1 MISGSIARA
10 GVRARRRR
18 FPQRSDSIPRRSRSG
33 ARGSSPARSPGG
45 QRLWTSPGTGA
56 GPPRAAS
63 LWRALERMPAYQVPI
78 VLGGAL
84 AALVGAVALGVA
96 VVAERVLGISWV
108 RALLLI
114 AFGALALIGYKV
126 TRANLRNGA
135 VVAGIAGVALI
146 VVAGGTAGLV
156 AGLLVLAGA
165 LWGLL
170 KSF

>member
-1 MISGSIARA
+1 M
-10 GVRARRRR
+10 RRLRGER
-18 FPQRSDSIPRRSRSG
+18 HMAATEIRSW
-33 ARGSSPARSPGG
+33 PA
-45 QRLWTSPGTGA
+45 
-56 GPPRAAS
+56 RAAS
-63 LWRALERMPAYQVPI
+63 SWRAVERMPASQVPM

-84 AALVGAVALGVA
+84 AALVGGVALGVA

-146 VVAGGTAGLV
+146 VVAGGAAGLG
-156 AGLLVLAGA
+156 AGLLVLVGAAGGV
-165 LWGLL
+165 LEVFLGPSPSRFFYPGGVSHWPPGFVRGGGGQGRRTLP
-170 KSF
+170 

>member
-1 MISGSIARA
+1 MAIREYKTVPA
-10 GVRARRRR
+10 
-18 FPQRSDSIPRRSRSG
+18 PSRSW
-33 ARGSSPARSPGG
+33 PA
-45 QRLWTSPGTGA
+45 
-56 GPPRAAS
+56 RAAS
-63 LWRALERMPAYQVPI
+63 SWRALERMPAYQVPI

-84 AALVGAVALGVA
+84 AALVGVVALGVA
-96 VVAERVLGISWV
+96 VVAEPVLGISWV

-146 VVAGGTAGLV
+146 LVAGGTVGLV
-156 AGLLVLAGA
+156 TGLLVLAGA
-165 LWGLL
+165 LWGLV

>member
-1 MISGSIARA
+1 
-10 GVRARRRR
+10 
-18 FPQRSDSIPRRSRSG
+18 
-33 ARGSSPARSPGG
+33 
-45 QRLWTSPGTGA
+45 
-56 GPPRAAS
+56 
-63 LWRALERMPAYQVPI
+63 MPAYQVPI
-78 VLGGAL
+78 VLGGAV
-84 AALVGAVALGVA
+84 AALAGVVALGGA

-146 VVAGGTAGLV
+146 AVAGGTVGLV
-156 AGLLVLAGA
+156 TGLLVFAGA

>member
-1 MISGSIARA
+1 MAATEI
-10 GVRARRRR
+10 
-18 FPQRSDSIPRRSRSG
+18 RSW
-33 ARGSSPARSPGG
+33 PA
-45 QRLWTSPGTGA
+45 
-56 GPPRAAS
+56 RAAS
-63 LWRALERMPAYQVPI
+63 SWRALERMPAYQLPI

-84 AALVGAVALGVA
+84 AALVGVVALGVA

-146 VVAGGTAGLV
+146 LVAGGTAGLV

>member
-1 MISGSIARA
+1 MAATEIRSWPARA
-10 GVRARRRR
+10 
-18 FPQRSDSIPRRSRSG
+18 
-33 ARGSSPARSPGG
+33 
-45 QRLWTSPGTGA
+45 
-56 GPPRAAS
+56 AAS
-63 LWRALERMPAYQVPI
+63 WRALERMPAYQVPI

-84 AALVGAVALGVA
+84 AALVGVVALGVA

-114 AFGALALIGYKV
+114 AFGALALIGYRV

-146 VVAGGTAGLV
+146 VVAGGTVGLV
-156 AGLLVLAGA
+156 TGLIVFAGA

>member
-1 MISGSIARA
+1 M
-10 GVRARRRR
+10 RRGRGER
-18 FPQRSDSIPRRSRSG
+18 HMAATEIRSW
-33 ARGSSPARSPGG
+33 PA
-45 QRLWTSPGTGA
+45 
-56 GPPRAAS
+56 RAAS
-63 LWRALERMPAYQVPI
+63 SWRALERMPAYQVPI

-84 AALVGAVALGVA
+84 AALVGVVALGVA

-156 AGLLVLAGA
+156 TGLLVLGGA
-165 LWGLL
+165 SWGLL
-170 KSF
+170 KAFWGLPPSRFFHPRGWGQFLLDFA

>member
-1 MISGSIARA
+1 MAATEI
-10 GVRARRRR
+10 
-18 FPQRSDSIPRRSRSG
+18 RSW
-33 ARGSSPARSPGG
+33 PA
-45 QRLWTSPGTGA
+45 
-56 GPPRAAS
+56 RAAS
-63 LWRALERMPAYQVPI
+63 SWRALERMPAYQVPI

-84 AALVGAVALGVA
+84 AALVGFVALGVA

-114 AFGALALIGYKV
+114 AFGALALIGYRV
-126 TRANLRNGA
+126 TRANMRNGA

-146 VVAGGTAGLV
+146 VVAGGTVGLV
-156 AGLLVLAGA
+156 TGLIVFAGA

>member
-1 MISGSIARA
+1 
-10 GVRARRRR
+10 
-18 FPQRSDSIPRRSRSG
+18 
-33 ARGSSPARSPGG
+33 
-45 QRLWTSPGTGA
+45 
-56 GPPRAAS
+56 
-63 LWRALERMPAYQVPI
+63 
-78 VLGGAL
+78 
-84 AALVGAVALGVA
+84 
-96 VVAERVLGISWV
+96 
-108 RALLLI
+108 LLI

-146 VVAGGTAGLV
+146 LVAGGTTGLV

>member
-1 MISGSIARA
+1 M
-10 GVRARRRR
+10 RRLRGER
-18 FPQRSDSIPRRSRSG
+18 HMAATEIRSW
-33 ARGSSPARSPGG
+33 PA
-45 QRLWTSPGTGA
+45 
-56 GPPRAAS
+56 RAAS
-63 LWRALERMPAYQVPI
+63 SWRALERMPAYQVPI

-84 AALVGAVALGVA
+84 AALVGVVALGVA

-146 VVAGGTAGLV
+146 LVAGGAAGLG
-156 AGLLVLAGA
+156 AGPLGRRGGVGGRREALLGRPPAPLFSSAA
-165 LWGLL
+165 
-170 KSF
+170 

>member
-1 MISGSIARA
+1 MAA
-10 GVRARRRR
+10 TEL
-18 FPQRSDSIPRRSRSG
+18 RSL
-33 ARGSSPARSPGG
+33 PA
-45 QRLWTSPGTGA
+45 
-56 GPPRAAS
+56 RAAS
-63 LWRALERMPAYQVPI
+63 SWRALERMPAYQVPI

-96 VVAERVLGISWV
+96 AVAERVLGTSWV

-126 TRANLRNGA
+126 TQANLRNGA

-146 VVAGGTAGLV
+146 LVAGGTAGLV

>member
-1 MISGSIARA
+1 MRRGRGERHMATTE
-10 GVRARRRR
+10 VR
-18 FPQRSDSIPRRSRSG
+18 SW
-33 ARGSSPARSPGG
+33 PA
-45 QRLWTSPGTGA
+45 
-56 GPPRAAS
+56 RAAS
-63 LWRALERMPAYQVPI
+63 SWRALERMPAYQVPI

-84 AALVGAVALGVA
+84 AALAGVVALGGA

-146 VVAGGTAGLV
+146 AVAGGAAGPGGGPPLPGF
-156 AGLLVLAGA
+156 APGGGLEF
-165 LWGLL
+165 LL
-170 KSF
+170 

>member
-1 MISGSIARA
+1 MR
-10 GVRARRRR
+10 RARGERHMAATEI
-18 FPQRSDSIPRRSRSG
+18 RSW
-33 ARGSSPARSPGG
+33 PA
-45 QRLWTSPGTGA
+45 
-56 GPPRAAS
+56 RAAS
-63 LWRALERMPAYQVPI
+63 SWRALERMPAYQVPI

-84 AALVGAVALGVA
+84 AALVGVA

-146 VVAGGTAGLV
+146 LVAGGAAGLV

>member
-1 MISGSIARA
+1 MAA
-10 GVRARRRR
+10 TEL
-18 FPQRSDSIPRRSRSG
+18 RSL
-33 ARGSSPARSPGG
+33 PA
-45 QRLWTSPGTGA
+45 
-56 GPPRAAS
+56 RAAS
-63 LWRALERMPAYQVPI
+63 SWRALERMPAYQVPI

-96 VVAERVLGISWV
+96 AVAERVLGTSWV

-126 TRANLRNGA
+126 TQANLRNGA

-146 VVAGGTAGLV
+146 AVAGGTVGLV
-156 AGLLVLAGA
+156 TGLLVFAGA
-165 LWGLL
+165 IWGLL

>member
-1 MISGSIARA
+1 MAATEI
-10 GVRARRRR
+10 
-18 FPQRSDSIPRRSRSG
+18 RSW
-33 ARGSSPARSPGG
+33 PA
-45 QRLWTSPGTGA
+45 
-56 GPPRAAS
+56 RAAS

-135 VVAGIAGVALI
+135 VVAGIAGTALI
-146 VVAGGTAGLV
+146 VVAGGMVGLL
-156 AGLLVLAGA
+156 AGLLVFAGA